1 MDVPK
6 PFAIIIHQDYVG
18 DIESKIAQYGEGYLH
33 AYSGWHRS
41 HFRYLALITHTVDRI
56 RTHTPEVYFL
66 VSDQEVL
73 ERIKRTNAEHQLARP
88 ITWHIFVAP
97 SSTADRMLCSALK
110 NQVFTRSTS
119 FAWIPAARSRATPE
133 GAPSDEASRQRVAN
147 IVSSARD
154 VPIVR
159 EPAARGREA

>member
-18 DIESKIAQYGEGYLH
+18 EIEPRIIHYGEGYLH

-41 HFRYLALITHTVDRI
+41 HFRYLALITRKVDRI
-56 RTHTPEVYFL
+56 RTRTPVVYFL
-66 VSDQEVL
+66 VSDQEVV
-73 ERIKRTNAEHQLARP
+73 ERIKRTTAEHRSARP

-110 NQVFTRSTS
+110 NEVFTRTTS

-133 GAPSDEASRQRVAN
+133 GAPSDEASRPRIS
-147 IVSSARD
+147 IVSASMRD
-154 VPIVR
+154 IQ
-159 EPAARGREA
+159 